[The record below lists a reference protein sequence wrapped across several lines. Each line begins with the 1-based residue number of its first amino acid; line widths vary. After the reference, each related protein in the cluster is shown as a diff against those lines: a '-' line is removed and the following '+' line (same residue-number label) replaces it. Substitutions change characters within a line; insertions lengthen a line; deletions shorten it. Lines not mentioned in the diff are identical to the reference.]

1 MLATIIIIIFFP
13 TRTTSQLNT
22 SRHALFIKHH
32 KLLTYLPSIEPQ
44 GLASPCLILS
54 TPYLLVRSLPLYNHV
69 RIFLSHAC
77 SNQIHPRR
85 PLASPLT
92 FKKNVSRND
101 YFENSCSA
109 ISQTNITR
117 ASKLFLFSSIYL
129 TFPPAATREFS
140 NSSRLY
146 LKSLHRLENILPFP
160 IFIYLISSPSSNYV
174 IVNCRKNI
182 FNTPR
187 QRFRKSSV
195 SNLYKRITRY
205 VQTKN

>member
-1 MLATIIIIIFFP
+1 MRVRLKISHNNNNIFFL
-13 TRTTSQLNT
+13 RERRERREL
-22 SRHALFIKHH
+22 RHTKHIETLFIKHH

-92 FKKNVSRND
+92 FFKNVSSND
-101 YFENSCSA
+101 YFLENSCLA

-117 ASKLFLFSSIYL
+117 ASKYSY
-129 TFPPAATREFS
+129 
-140 NSSRLY
+140 
-146 LKSLHRLENILPFP
+146 SLPYI
-160 IFIYLISSPSSNYV
+160 
-174 IVNCRKNI
+174 
-182 FNTPR
+182 
-187 QRFRKSSV
+187 
-195 SNLYKRITRY
+195 
-205 VQTKN
+205 